1 MSRVTKALRRSSG
14 ALRAV
19 LVAGVGAGLVL
30 GAGQATTTLDLTTAP
45 GGRTASA
52 ADAGAPEPVDSSAV
66 VCPGPE
72 ERGVDGVDGWDQQV
86 GVSAVTAPAQV
97 LPRDARPTT
106 AGTVALRALP
116 GKGTA
121 AELTQRGEAA
131 QRDLASATSL
141 LLSGGRGLAP
151 GLVASQ
157 STLVPSGEHR
167 MLSTTACTAPAA
179 ESWLVGGGGGAG
191 RQEYVVLSNPGPNA
205 ISVDV
210 DVLGARGPVDS
221 PNGHGIVV
229 GPYDRTVVLLDAI
242 AGEEKRPVVHV
253 TAQGGDVVAALAD
266 TWLEGTVPR
275 GGETTSPAAEPAT
288 EQVIP
293 TLSRGKGKAGAV
305 VRVAVPGETEAVVQL
320 RVLTSKGARR
330 VKHDVT
336 RVPGQSVADID
347 VSDLPEG
354 TYAVQV
360 RADEPVVAGAWVER
374 RAGKGD
380 PADFAWM
387 PSTEPVDRLAGLPLQ
402 PSPPGAGDGKDTP
415 EVSSSLVLA
424 ATGQRATVQV
434 TTIGPHGKPSADSV
448 KVAADSSTS
457 LDLHDARVVWVQ
469 PLHGVVRA
477 GVVSTASTKDG
488 DLVAAAPLNQLPL
501 THVPV
506 MLRQVGN

>member
-1 MSRVTKALRRSSG
+1 MSRMRQTLRRSSG

-30 GAGQATTTLDLTTAP
+30 GAGQARTTFDLTAAP
-45 GGRTASA
+45 GARTATGGGT
-52 ADAGAPEPVDSSAV
+52 GAPEPVDSSAL

-72 ERGVDGVDGWDQQV
+72 ARGVDGVDSWDQRV
-86 GVSAVTAPAQV
+86 GVSAVTAPKQV
-97 LPRDARPTT
+97 LPREARPTT
-106 AGTVALRALP
+106 AGSVALRELP
-116 GKGTA
+116 GTGTA
-121 AELTQRGEAA
+121 AELNRRGEDAH
-131 QRDLASATSL
+131 RELASATSL
-141 LLSGGRGLAP
+141 LLSGSRGLAP

-157 STLVPSGEHR
+157 SSLVPSGEHR
-167 MLSTTACTAPAA
+167 MLSTTACSAPAA
-179 ESWLVGGGGGAG
+179 ESWLVAGGGGAG

-221 PNGHGIVV
+221 PNGHGVVV
-229 GPYDRTVVLLDAI
+229 GPYDRAVVLLDAI

-253 TAQGGDVVAALAD
+253 SAQGGDVVAALAD

-275 GGETTSPAAEPAT
+275 GGDTTAPTAEPAT

-293 TLSRGKGKAGAV
+293 ALPRGGDKAGAV

-320 RVLTSKGARR
+320 RVLTSKGPRR

-347 VSDLPEG
+347 VSDLPQG

-360 RADEPVVAGAWVER
+360 RADEPVVAGARVDR

-387 PSTEPVDRLAGLPLQ
+387 PSTGPVDSLAGMPLQ
-402 PSPPGAGDGKDTP
+402 PSPPGATKGQDTP
-415 EVSSSLVLA
+415 KVSSSLVLA
-424 ATGQRATVQV
+424 ATGQQATVQV
-434 TTIGPHGKPSADSV
+434 TTIGPDGKPSADSV
-448 KVAADSSTS
+448 EVAADSSTS
-457 LDLHDARVVWVQ
+457 LELDDARAVWVQ

-477 GVVSTASTKDG
+477 GVVSTASTEDG
-488 DLVAAAPLNQLPL
+488 DLVAEAPLNQLPL

-506 MLRQVGN
+506 ALRQVGH